1 MGNDMVVALP
11 KATADHVT
19 LFGHNCNRP
28 LGEPRALERVAGKTF
43 TAGERLRTPY
53 LSLPQVKNTLTVL
66 AARFAG
72 SWGYAHGVNERG
84 VSAGVSSVKTRL
96 VNDVPGLTGPDLVR
110 LALERS
116 PTALQAV
123 DVVTDLIG
131 RHGPG
136 VSGDDRDEGD
146 PVLLVADGREA
157 YLLSACSTFWAV
169 QEVREV
175 RAQSDV
181 CQLRQ
186 DWDRISPGLAQLAI
200 SRGWWPDDGSKLDF
214 AGALVGEDGLAGEGL
229 RRWGRATVVLEQH
242 NGQLDTTMVRRLM
255 ADLGE
260 AARGGAEASE
270 PAASL
275 VVRLTGEAERPTLA
289 WWCCGIPGES
299 VYLPVTIDGELPEA
313 LMAEG
318 NGGCGVWRQAWR
330 LEELAA
336 RDARTRAATRS
347 VFPGLQARF
356 DRDAADYLAEAAGYQ
371 ARGDMPAVRRLA
383 TAFMQHAAERFEE
396 TCDGLCGGDTEV
408 LHLAES
414 PIGSPLPL

>member
-11 KATADHVT
+11 RATADHVT

-28 LGEPRALERVAGKTF
+28 VGEPRALERVPRRTF
-43 TAGERLRTPY
+43 AAGERLRTPY
-53 LSLPQVKNTLTVL
+53 LSLTQVRTTLTVL

-84 VSAGVSSVKTRL
+84 VAAGVTSVKTRL

-116 PTALQAV
+116 STALQAV
-123 DVVTDLIG
+123 DTVTDLIS

-136 VSGDDRDEGD
+136 VSAGDRDEGD
-146 PVLLVADGREA
+146 PVLMFADGNEA
-157 YLLSACSTFWAV
+157 YLLSACSTYWAV

-186 DWDRISPGLAQLAI
+186 DWDRISPGLADLAI

-214 AGALVGEDGLAGEGL
+214 AGALVGADGLGGDGL

-242 NGQLDTTMVRRLM
+242 NGQLDTPLIRRLL

-260 AARGGAEASE
+260 AARGGAEEAE

-275 VVRLTGEAERPTLA
+275 VVRLTAEGDRPRLA

-299 VYLPVTIDGELPEA
+299 VYLPIALEGDLPEA
-313 LMAEG
+313 LTAEG
-318 NGGCGVWRQAWR
+318 SGGCAVWRQAWR
-330 LEELAA
+330 LEGIAA
-336 RDARTRAATRS
+336 RDAHTRAATRT
-347 VFPGLQARF
+347 VFPSLQARF
-356 DRDAADYLAEAAGYQ
+356 DRDATDYLTEAAALQ
-371 ARGDMPAVRRLA
+371 ARDDAPALRRLA

-396 TCDGLCGGDTEV
+396 TCDGLCSGDSELVHFASASMPSTV
-408 LHLAES
+408 
-414 PIGSPLPL
+414 PL